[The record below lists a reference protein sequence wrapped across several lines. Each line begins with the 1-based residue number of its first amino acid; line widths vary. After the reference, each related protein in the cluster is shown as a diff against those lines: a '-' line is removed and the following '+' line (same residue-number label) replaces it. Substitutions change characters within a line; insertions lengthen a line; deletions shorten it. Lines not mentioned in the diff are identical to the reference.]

1 MGEDVKISVIVA
13 TYNPGKW
20 FGACVA
26 SVLNQ
31 SEDRIELIVVDD
43 GSECDIREHLAQE
56 QIADPRLRIERIGHS
71 GVSGARNHGLSVAR
85 GEWIAFADDDDMLH
99 PDNLHR
105 LLGMAEST
113 GAEIAVGRMRY
124 SELPDFRAIGRSRVA
139 LLTGRRA
146 ALHALHQ
153 TAGFDN
159 GVCAKLFRRD
169 MFDPDVSFRPGRY
182 EDLDIIYRLYE
193 RASKVVVTPE
203 QVYFYRKRPGS
214 FINTFSA
221 ARADVLDVADRI
233 VRHYSGA
240 DRVMKAAA
248 ADRAFGAACNIL
260 MALSA
265 SGASMSETERR
276 CVDMIRRH
284 RLSVAINPRVRLK
297 NKVGA
302 LAALLSPRIFKFAS
316 RFVSAT

>member
-1 MGEDVKISVIVA
+1 MGGEVKISVIVA
-13 TYNPGKW
+13 TYNPGEW

-31 SEDRIELIVVDD
+31 SEDRLELIVVDD
-43 GSECDIREHLAQE
+43 GSENDIKGHLTRQH
-56 QIADPRLRIERIGHS
+56 IADPRLRIERIVHS
-71 GVSGARNHGLSVAR
+71 GVSAARNHGVAVAR

-113 GAEIAVGRMRY
+113 GAEVAVGRMHY
-124 SELPDFRAIGRSRVA
+124 SELPDFKPIGRSRVA
-139 LLTGRRA
+139 LMTGRRA

-159 GVCAKLFRRD
+159 GVCAKLFRRAL
-169 MFDPDVSFRPGRY
+169 FVPEVAFRPGRY

-193 RASKVVVTPE
+193 RASHVVATPE

-214 FINTFSA
+214 FINTFTP

-233 VRHYSGA
+233 VRHYSGS
-240 DRVMKAAA
+240 DRAMKAAA

-265 SGASMSETERR
+265 SGASMPETERR

-284 RLSVAINPRVRLK
+284 RLSVALDPRVRLK
-297 NKVGA
+297 NKLGA
-302 LAALLSPRIFKFAS
+302 LAALVSPRIFKFAS
-316 RFVSAT
+316 RFMTV